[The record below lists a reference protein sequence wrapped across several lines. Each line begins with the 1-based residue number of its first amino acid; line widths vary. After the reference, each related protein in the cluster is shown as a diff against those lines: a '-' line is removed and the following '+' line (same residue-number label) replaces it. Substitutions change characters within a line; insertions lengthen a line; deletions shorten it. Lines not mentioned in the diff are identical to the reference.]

1 MGLSSGTPAA
11 HSTVSIF
18 WIKHWC
24 HKFFF
29 AVSDVRTGMPDC
41 WGKLARVPRFC
52 KGVEKPQLGAEEAN
66 VAGGFRVQEI

>member
-1 MGLSSGTPAA
+1 
-11 HSTVSIF
+11 
-18 WIKHWC
+18 
-24 HKFFF
+24 
-29 AVSDVRTGMPDC
+29 MPDC